1 MREFYACRD
10 EELSGALERWQE
22 KRKVRNDPV

>member
-1 MREFYACRD
+1 MRDFYACRD

-22 KRKVRNDPV
+22 KSKVRNDPL